1 MRAPR
6 KHNRHLPSRG
16 CRLFFWLAGEHG
28 LACWRNNRLDPQRP
42 IPMPTSSLRPF
53 DPERDLVLQRVIPVP
68 LAKVWEAWTTPEQ
81 LKQWFCPLPW
91 KVVACEVDL
100 RPGGVFGTTMRG
112 PAGEEHASEGCY
124 LEIVPHKRLVWTD
137 GLGPGFRPAEKA
149 FMTGIL
155 EQIGRAHV

>member
-1 MRAPR
+1 
-6 KHNRHLPSRG
+6 
-16 CRLFFWLAGEHG
+16 
-28 LACWRNNRLDPQRP
+28 
-42 IPMPTSSLRPF
+42 MPTSSLRPF

-155 EQIGRAHV
+155 ELEAQGSSTLYTATVLHANSEIRQQHEAMGFQQGWGAALDQLVAMIQA